1 MKKSTKSDN
10 YSKIEKYL
18 PLLLFI
24 FLIGISLTKINGEDD
39 IYWHIETGKY
49 ILENKTVPSS
59 DVFSF
64 ATYGE
69 KWIPFEWLWDVSAY
83 LIFSSAGF
91 PGLYV
96 LTIIIVL
103 LIFYLLF
110 MILKKFEI
118 NTTLSVLF
126 LFILALGIK
135 YRIGLKPHMF
145 TYLFFILIL
154 YIIINFKYFGTCK
167 KSIYFFPLI
176 FLLWGNLHMGVIAG
190 FLILLIYLFSETF
203 AYFSKS
209 KRIIRPD
216 RKTLMTI
223 FIVTLLSAAAML
235 INPNFIET
243 YVYSIQ
249 HTQMKLLDD
258 INEWAS
264 PFDSKFFGKLF
275 IFIYIFFLISII
287 SVIKFSFRRKDYFP
301 ALLCVIYAIYSLRA
315 VRFTTDFLFIT
326 FIFIAISLHDS
337 FRNRLISYF
346 EKKKHVT
353 VPVTIIIITFFI
365 VLIPPNTT
373 FRIIGFNSVF
383 GTGLYEETFPVKVFD
398 FIKQTGISEIGERPF
413 QNIDCGGFFLHN
425 FPGKKNFIDSRNL
438 NDTIFFNLKKL
449 MLKSPDFIPLINKYN
464 FDYFIIFYPILE
476 YDPQFIN
483 TSIISYLSTNANW
496 RLVYLDNKSFLFVKN
511 EAKFEKIIAG
521 YEYRYFSPYNLFF
534 KKQEFDKA
542 MKENNENMLIEINR
556 VKTNEPA
563 SFYLAYMSRLYQKVF

>member
-1 MKKSTKSDN
+1 MKQNSKPDI

-18 PLLLFI
+18 PLLLGI
-24 FLIGISLTKINGEDD
+24 FLIGISITKINGEDD

-69 KWIPFEWLWDVSAY
+69 KWIPFEWLWDVIAY
-83 LIFSSAGF
+83 VIFSTTGF
-91 PGLYV
+91 TGLYV

-110 MILKKFEI
+110 KILKKFEL
-118 NTTLSVLF
+118 NTTLSTLL

-145 TYLFFILIL
+145 TYLFFVLIL

-167 KSIYFFPLI
+167 KSVYFIPVI
-176 FLLWGNLHMGVIAG
+176 FLFWGNLHMGVLAG
-190 FLILLIYLFSETF
+190 LLIIFIYLLSEIF

-209 KRIIRPD
+209 KRIIKPD
-216 RKTLMTI
+216 RKTLLTI
-223 FIVTLLSAAAML
+223 LIVTLLSAAAML

-243 YVYSIQ
+243 YIYSLQ

-264 PFDSKFFGKLF
+264 PFDSKFLGKLF

-287 SVIKFSFRRKDYFP
+287 FVIKYSFRKKDYFP
-301 ALLCVIYAIYSLRA
+301 ALLCFVFAIYSLRA
-315 VRFTTDFLFIT
+315 VRFTTDLMLITFLFV
-326 FIFIAISLHDS
+326 AVSLNDS
-337 FRNRLISYF
+337 FRNRFKSFFERKKQVSFPATLIIMS
-346 EKKKHVT
+346 
-353 VPVTIIIITFFI
+353 FF
-365 VLIPPNTT
+365 VLLIPSNTT

-398 FIKQTGISEIGERPF
+398 FIKQTGISEIGEKPF

-438 NDTIFFNLKKL
+438 NDTIFFNLKKIT
-449 MLKSPDFIPLINKYN
+449 LKSPNFIQLINRYN

-476 YDPQFIN
+476 YDPQFIS
-483 TSIISYLSTNANW
+483 TSVISYLSTNSNW
-496 RLVYLDNKSFLFVKN
+496 KLVYLDNKSFLFLKN
-511 EAKFEKIIAG
+511 EPKFENIIAV
-521 YEYRYFSPYNLFF
+521 YEYKYFSPYNLFF

-542 MKENNENMLIEINR
+542 MKENNPDVMNEINR
-556 VKTNEPA
+556 IKTNEPA
-563 SFYLAYMSRLYQKVF
+563 SFYLTYLSKLYRIAF

>member
-1 MKKSTKSDN
+1 MKKSSKPD
-10 YSKIEKYL
+10 YYLKIEKYL
-18 PLLLFI
+18 PLLLSI

-69 KWIPFEWLWDVSAY
+69 KWIPFEWLWDFTAY

-91 PGLYV
+91 TGLYV
-96 LTIIIVL
+96 LTVIITL
-103 LIFYLLF
+103 LIFYLLYK
-110 MILKKFEI
+110 ILKKFEL
-118 NTTLSVLF
+118 NTTLSVLL

-154 YIIINFKYFGTCK
+154 YIIINFKYFGAFK
-167 KSIYFFPLI
+167 KSIYFIPLI
-176 FLLWGNLHMGVIAG
+176 FLFWGNLHMGVIAG
-190 FLILLIYLFSETF
+190 LMILLIYLFSEMF

-209 KRIIRPD
+209 KRIIKPD

-223 FIVTLLSAAAML
+223 LFVTLLSAAAML
-235 INPNFIET
+235 INPNFIDT

-264 PFDSKFFGKLF
+264 PFDSKFLGKLF

-287 SVIKFSFRRKDYFP
+287 YVIKYSFRKKDYFP
-301 ALLCVIYAIYSLRA
+301 VLLCIVFAIYSLRA
-315 VRFTTDFLFIT
+315 VRFTTDFLLIT
-326 FIFIAISLHDS
+326 FIFIAVSLSDS
-337 FRNRLISYF
+337 FRNRFKSFF
-346 EKKKHVT
+346 EKKNRVAVSVT
-353 VPVTIIIITFFI
+353 FILITIFII
-365 VLIPPNTT
+365 LIPPNTT

-383 GTGLYEETFPVKVFD
+383 GTGLYEETFPVRVFD
-398 FIKQTGISEIGERPF
+398 FIKQTGISETGERPF
-413 QNIDCGGFFLHN
+413 QNIDCGGYFLHN

-438 NDTIFFNLKKL
+438 NDTIFFNLKKI

-483 TSIISYLSTNANW
+483 TSVISYLSTNSNW
-496 RLVYLDNKSFLFVKN
+496 KLVYLDNKSFLFVKN
-511 EAKFEKIIAG
+511 EAKFENIIAE
-521 YEYRYFSPYNLFF
+521 YEYKYFSPYNLFF
-534 KKQEFDKA
+534 KRQEFDKA
-542 MKENNENMLIEINR
+542 MKENNENMMTEINR
-556 VKTNEPA
+556 IKTNEPA
-563 SFYLAYMSRLYQKVF
+563 SFYLTYLSRLYQKVF